1 MSGQHWHVA
10 FMYSSDCVTVCMKL
24 NFTLP
29 LRVEIRNFLLYSM
42 RRSEGEGNVG
52 IKGNE
57 NEKEEARKNNG
68 DDDSWKL

>member
-1 MSGQHWHVA
+1 MA
-10 FMYSSDCVTVCMKL
+10 FTYSLDYVTVCTKL

-29 LRVEIRNFLLYSM
+29 LRVQIRNFLLHSM
-42 RRSEGEGNVG
+42 RRSKGGGNVG

-57 NEKEEARKNNG
+57 NEKEEVRKNNG

>member
-1 MSGQHWHVA
+1 MA
-10 FMYSSDCVTVCMKL
+10 FTYFLDFVTVCTKL
-24 NFTLP
+24 NFTL
-29 LRVEIRNFLLYSM
+29 LSRVQIRNFLLHSM
-42 RRSEGEGNVG
+42 RRSKGGGNVG

>member
-1 MSGQHWHVA
+1 VA
-10 FMYSSDCVTVCMKL
+10 FTYSLDFVTVCTKL

-29 LRVEIRNFLLYSM
+29 LRVQIRNFLLHSM
-42 RRSEGEGNVG
+42 RRSKEEGNVG
-52 IKGNE
+52 MKGNE